1 MADNNG
7 KRKKRQH
14 PLSEGEHISGAG
26 KRVKFLGIWMPAVL
40 IPHIKRFGFGGVVV
54 VIFIIGMVFG
64 INPITMMTGQDAGPP
79 RTSSATM
86 DVPLDSSEAVLGEFL
101 RKVVLENEEMWSK
114 TFLVNGLR
122 YNLPE
127 VRLTEIEG
135 TDGLLIGADA
145 LEVSIEEE
153 ASQLTVID
161 DISAVGCGFGAAHF
175 GPSHCPDTQ
184 TIYISMAYFKELR
197 DRFGLTGNLAE
208 AIELARQYG
217 FHTQAFTD
225 VYPGFETVL
234 ARGDEDEITDY
245 SLKMS
250 LQADCYAGIWAAW
263 SVQGNRIAEGGV
275 VAALEAAGQID
286 SETKTVAR
294 AANAGKAFGSGSI
307 AQRQDWFSRGYNSAQ
322 VGKCDTFTVD
332 AL

>member
-7 KRKKRQH
+7 KRQRRQH
-14 PLSEGEHISGAG
+14 PLSEGDHSSDTN
-26 KRVKFLGIWMPAVL
+26 KRVKFLGIWMPAILV
-40 IPHIKRFGFGGVVV
+40 PHIKRFGIGGVVV

-79 RTSSATM
+79 RTNSATM
-86 DVPLDSSEAVLGEFL
+86 DVPLNSSEAVLGEFL

-114 TFLVNGLR
+114 TFLINGLR

-127 VRLTEIEG
+127 VRLTDIEG
-135 TDGLLIGADA
+135 TGGVLVGADA
-145 LEVSIEEE
+145 LNVSIEEE
-153 ASQLTVID
+153 APQLTVIAD
-161 DISAVGCGFGAAHF
+161 VSAIGCGFGTAYF
-175 GPSHCPDTQ
+175 GPIHCPETQ
-184 TIYISMAYFKELR
+184 TIYISIAYFKELR
-197 DRFGLTGNLAE
+197 DRFGLIANLAE

-217 FHTQAFTD
+217 FYTQPFTD
-225 VYPGFETVL
+225 IYAGFETAL
-234 ARGDEDEITDY
+234 ARGDEDEIADY
-245 SLKMS
+245 ALRMS

-263 SVQGNRIAEGGV
+263 SVQGNRIAESSV

-286 SETKTVAR
+286 SETRTLAWGV
-294 AANAGKAFGSGSI
+294 NAGKAFDTGTI

-322 VGKCDTFTVD
+322 VGKCDTFIVD